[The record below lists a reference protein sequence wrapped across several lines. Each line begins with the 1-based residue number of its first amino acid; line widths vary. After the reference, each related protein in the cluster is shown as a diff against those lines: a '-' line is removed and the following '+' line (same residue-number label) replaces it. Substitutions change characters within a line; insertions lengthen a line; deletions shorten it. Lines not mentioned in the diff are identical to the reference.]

1 MDLHVVLEQDAEPL
15 RAQLERQLRDGV
27 RAGRLRPGTRLPP
40 TRTLAEELGV
50 SRGVVV
56 EAYAQL
62 TAEGFLT
69 ARPGAG
75 TRVAAVPVA
84 GARPGT
90 VPPAGAVPDATA
102 DGWGA
107 RVRFDLRT
115 GRPDLSA
122 FPRSTW
128 QAATAFVLRTI
139 PDAALDYGDPRGA
152 RALREALAEHLGRAR
167 GCVADAELVVATSG
181 LSQGLSVLWAALRSR
196 GAERVAIEDPGW
208 RGQRRTVLGA
218 GLEPVP
224 VAVDEHGIDVEALE
238 ATGADAVI
246 VTPAHQFPTGVV
258 LAPERRAALV
268 AWARRTG
275 GLIVEDDYDA
285 EYRYDR
291 EPVGALQGLAPDVVA
306 YAGSASKT
314 LAPALRI
321 GWLLVPKSLARA
333 VARAKDDADHGSPV
347 LEQLVLADLLRR
359 GDVDRHLRRTRRRY
373 RARRD
378 ALVRALAERLPAV
391 TISGAAAGLHVVAG
405 LPPGADEAQVAAAA
419 RARGIALHA
428 LHADCTTIAPRGP
441 ALLLGYAALPE
452 ETLRRAVAE
461 LAQTLDQ
468 PSQRGQT
475 LHKGSDPS

>member
-1 MDLHVVLEQDAEPL
+1 MELNVVLSPGAEPL
-15 RAQLERQLRDGV
+15 RAQLEQQLREAV
-27 RAGRLRPGTRLPP
+27 RSGRLRAGARLPP
-40 TRTLAEELGV
+40 TRGLAEELGV

-62 TAEGFLT
+62 AAEGFLT
-69 ARPGAG
+69 ARQGAG
-75 TRVAAVPVA
+75 TQVAAVP
-84 GARPGT
+84 R
-90 VPPAGAVPDATA
+90 PAGGVTEDGTPA
-102 DGWGA
+102 DGVGAWGA
-107 RVRFDLRT
+107 RMRFDLRT

-122 FPRSTW
+122 FPRATW

-152 RALREALAEHLGRAR
+152 VELRGALADHLGRAR
-167 GCVADAELVVATSG
+167 GCVADPERMIATSG
-181 LSQGLSVLWAALRSR
+181 LSQGLSVLWAALRER
-196 GAERVAIEDPGW
+196 GATRVAIEDPGW

-218 GLEPVP
+218 GLEAVP
-224 VAVDEHGIDVEALE
+224 VAVDEDGIDVAALE
-238 ATGADAVI
+238 ATVADAAI

-258 LAPERRAALV
+258 LAPERRSALV

-275 GLIVEDDYDA
+275 AVIVEDDYDA

-291 EPVGALQGLAPDVVA
+291 EPVGALQGLAPDVVV
-306 YAGSASKT
+306 YAGTASKT

-321 GWLLVPKSLARA
+321 GWLLVPASLATA
-333 VARAKDDADHGSPV
+333 VAKAKDDADHGSPV

-378 ALVRALAERLPAV
+378 ALVAALAEHLPEIEV
-391 TISGAAAGLHVVAG
+391 SGAAAGLHVVAG
-405 LPPGADEAQVAAAA
+405 LPPGTDEAAAAASA

-428 LHADCTTIAPRGP
+428 LHADCTAIGPHPP

-468 PSQRGQT
+468 PS
-475 LHKGSDPS
+475 

>member
-1 MDLHVVLEQDAEPL
+1 MDLHVVLAPDGEPL
-15 RAQLERQLRDGV
+15 RVQLERQLREGV
-27 RAGRLRPGTRLPP
+27 RTGRLAPGARLPP

-62 TAEGFLT
+62 AAEGFLT
-69 ARPGAG
+69 ARQGAG
-75 TRVAAVPVA
+75 TRVAASARGTVPVA
-84 GARPGT
+84 GT
-90 VPPAGAVPDATA
+90 VPDAA
-102 DGWGA
+102 EGWGA

-152 RALREALAEHLGRAR
+152 IELREALAEHLGRAR
-167 GCVADAELVVATSG
+167 GCAADAERVIATSG
-181 LSQGLSVLWAALRSR
+181 LSQGLSVLWAALRAR
-196 GAERVAIEDPGW
+196 GARRVAIEDPGW

-218 GLEPVP
+218 GLEAVP
-224 VAVDEHGIDVEALE
+224 IGVDAHGIDVAALE
-238 ATGADAVI
+238 GARADAVI

-306 YAGSASKT
+306 YAGTASKT

-321 GWLLVPKSLARA
+321 GWLLVPESLARP
-333 VARAKDDADHGSPV
+333 VTQAKDDADHGSPV

-373 RARRD
+373 RSRRD
-378 ALVRALAERLPAV
+378 ALVAALAEHLPEV
-391 TISGAAAGLHVVAG
+391 EVSGAAAGLHVVAG
-405 LPPGADEAQVAAAA
+405 LPPGLEEAAIARDA

-428 LHADCTTIAPRGP
+428 LHADCTTIAPRAP

-468 PSQRGQT
+468 PSRRGQ
-475 LHKGSDPS
+475 SP

>member
-75 TRVAAVPVA
+75 TRVAAVP
-84 GARPGT
+84 ARGT
-90 VPPAGAVPDATA
+90 VPRGAAGPGDAA
-102 DGWGA
+102 AEAWGA

-128 QAATAFVLRTI
+128 QAATAFVLRTM

-152 RALREALAEHLGRAR
+152 PALRAALAEHLGRAR
-167 GCVADAELVVATSG
+167 GCVADAEHVVATSG
-181 LSQGLSVLWAALRSR
+181 LSQGLSVLWAALRAR

-218 GLEPVP
+218 GLEAVP
-224 VAVDEHGIDVEALE
+224 VGVDECGVDVAALE

-268 AWARRTG
+268 AWARRAG

-291 EPVGALQGLAPDVVA
+291 DPVGALQGLAPDVVA
-306 YAGSASKT
+306 YAGTASKT
-314 LAPALRI
+314 LAPALRL
-321 GWLLVPKSLARA
+321 GWLLVPEALATA
-333 VARAKDDADHGSPV
+333 VAQAKDDADHGSPV

-378 ALVRALAERLPAV
+378 ALVGALAEHLPQV
-391 TISGAAAGLHVVAG
+391 EVSGVAAGLHVVAG
-405 LPPGADEAQVAAAA
+405 LPPGSDEAAVAANA
-419 RARGIALHA
+419 RARGIALHT
-428 LHADCTTIAPRGP
+428 LHADCTTVAPRGP

-452 ETLRRAVAE
+452 ETLERAVIE
-461 LAQTLDQ
+461 LASAA
-468 PSQRGQT
+468 P
-475 LHKGSDPS
+475 

>member
-1 MDLHVVLEQDAEPL
+1 MDLHLAATPEGEPL
-15 RAQLERQLRDGV
+15 RAQLERQLREGV
-27 RAGRLRPGTRLPP
+27 RSGRLRPGARLPP
-40 TRTLAEELGV
+40 TRTLAEELGI

-62 TAEGFLT
+62 TAEGFLS
-69 ARPGAG
+69 ARQGAG
-75 TRVAAVPVA
+75 TRVAE
-84 GARPGT
+84 GARGT
-90 VPPAGAVPDATA
+90 VPLAGTVPGGTA
-102 DGWGA
+102 EAWRA

-122 FPRSTW
+122 FPRATW

-139 PDAALDYGDPRGA
+139 PDTALDYGDPRGA
-152 RALREALAEHLGRAR
+152 VELREALAEHLGRAR
-167 GCVADAELVVATSG
+167 GCVADAEHVVATSG
-181 LSQGLSVLWAALRSR
+181 LSQGLSVLWAALRGR
-196 GAERVAIEDPGW
+196 GAQRVAIEDPGW

-218 GLEPVP
+218 GLEAVP
-224 VAVDEHGIDVEALE
+224 VGVDEQGLDVEALE

-246 VTPAHQFPTGVV
+246 LTPAHQFPTGVV
-258 LAPERRAALV
+258 LAAGRRAALV

-275 GLIVEDDYDA
+275 GLIIEDDYDA

-321 GWLLVPKSLARA
+321 GWLLVPDRLARA
-333 VARAKDDADHGSPV
+333 VAKAKDDADHGSPV

-378 ALVRALAERLPAV
+378 ALVAALAEHLPEVAV
-391 TISGAAAGLHVVAG
+391 SGAAAGLHVVAG
-405 LPPGADEAQVAAAA
+405 LPPRANEAAVADSA

-428 LHADCTTIAPRGP
+428 LHTDCTAIAPAGP

-452 ETLRRAVAE
+452 ETLERAVIE
-461 LAQTLDQ
+461 LASAVHT
-468 PSQRGQT
+468 
-475 LHKGSDPS
+475 